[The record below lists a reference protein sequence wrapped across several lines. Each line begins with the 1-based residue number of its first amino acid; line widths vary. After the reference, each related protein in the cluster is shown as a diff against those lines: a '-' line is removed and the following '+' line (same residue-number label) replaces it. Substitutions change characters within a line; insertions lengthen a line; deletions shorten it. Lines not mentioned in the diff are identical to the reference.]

1 MFHQPVRVTNWLLMI
16 TILLVG
22 YQFLQLIQASE
33 WSHVLSLALLL
44 IKNYYML
51 FKLMRDRMVL
61 CRAYKDELQSS

>member
-1 MFHQPVRVTNWLLMI
+1 MFHQPVRVTNWLLLLAL
-16 TILLVG
+16 LLVG
-22 YQFLQLIQASE
+22 YQLFQLVQASE

-61 CRAYKDELQSS
+61 CRAYKDEVQS